1 MQRSLRISNR
11 QKFFEGAKII
21 FKPTKF
27 FSYAFIFIF
36 IVGNFFAVPSHG
48 EARDKKPEPEKI
60 LYIPHDNR
68 PVVNKQTI
76 EVVERAGY
84 QVITPPPELLGNRED
99 LGHPDRLWEWL
110 ENTTNNEN
118 KDIKA
123 AVISSDSMIYGSLVG
138 SRKHYYGTQL
148 VLERTELFRNFRR
161 EHKDLPIYVFGSVMR
176 TPRTGEASGYEEPD
190 YYRNY
195 GANIF
200 RYTALIDKQ
209 ELEGLTAREIKE
221 KAFLEKL
228 IPERAMTDWMSRRG
242 KNFDANKK
250 LIDMAQENTFNCLL
264 LGRDDNAPFSQTH
277 REGRNL
283 QIYGNKIDPR
293 RYQTIAGI
301 DEVGLMVL
309 ARAIND
315 LTNTTPTIFVSYNY
329 GAGPE
334 VIPSYSDEK
343 IDKTINSEIVATGSK
358 RVNDP
363 ARADFI
369 LAVNTNPNGIT
380 YEAAGSLNDWRDR
393 EGTNYFVNMVNNF
406 VDDGRPVAVADIAF
420 ANGSDNA
427 LMDRLNGHD
436 LLFKLHAYAAWNTPT
451 NSVGFALSTGI
462 LANKMK
468 LSDKRQVLLTRYID
482 DWGYQANVRK
492 VVKAKVLGSRDKN
505 LFDVLNEQK
514 YFAAEECLDLMQNF
528 AEKNLDK
535 VNFDGSFRVD
545 FTWNRMFESD
555 ISFKVRN

>member
-1 MQRSLRISNR
+1 M
-11 QKFFEGAKII
+11 KI
-21 FKPTKF
+21 FKSNKF
-27 FSYAFIFIF
+27 FSYALILILT
-36 IVGNFFAVPSHG
+36 IVNFFATPSHG

-84 QVITPPPELLGNRED
+84 KVVTPPPELLGNRED

-110 ENTTNNEN
+110 ETTTKNEN

-138 SRKHYYGTQL
+138 SRKHYYGNQL
-148 VLERTELFRNFRR
+148 VLERAELFRNFRR
-161 EHKDLPIYVFGSVMR
+161 EHKNLPIYVFGSVMR

-200 RYTALIDKQ
+200 RYTALVDKQ
-209 ELEGLTAREIKE
+209 ELEGLTAREEKE

-250 LIDMAQENTFNCLL
+250 LIDMARENVFNCLL

-283 QIYGNKIDPR
+283 QIYGNRIDPR

-315 LTNTTPTIFVSYNY
+315 LTNTTPAIFVSYNY

-393 EGTNYFVNMVNNF
+393 EGTSYFVNMVKNF
-406 VDDGRPVAVADIAF
+406 VDSGRPVAIADIAF

-427 LMDRLNGHD
+427 LMDRLNAND

-451 NSVGFALSTGI
+451 NAVGFALGTGI
-462 LANKMK
+462 LAKQMK

-514 YFAAEECLDLMQNF
+514 YFAAEQCLDLMQNF

-535 VNFDGSFRVD
+535 VTFDGGFRVD

-555 ISFKVRN
+555 ISFKVKP